1 METTF
6 GPAYEERLDG
16 KRIAKQMDVIRDYML
31 EEWLQGRWR
40 TLEWIANCTSIPEA
54 SVSAQLRHLRK
65 SRFGGYVVNK
75 RRRGQLWE
83 YQVSKPTNENGQLS
97 LFNNRSN
104 V

>member
-16 KRIAKQMDVIRDYML
+16 KRISKQMDVIRDYML

-40 TLEWIANCTSIPEA
+40 TLEDIRSWTGIPEA

-65 SRFGGYVVNK
+65 TRFGGYVVEK

-83 YQVSKPTNENGQLS
+83 YQVSKPTDENGQTS
-97 LFNNRSN
+97 LF
-104 V
+104 